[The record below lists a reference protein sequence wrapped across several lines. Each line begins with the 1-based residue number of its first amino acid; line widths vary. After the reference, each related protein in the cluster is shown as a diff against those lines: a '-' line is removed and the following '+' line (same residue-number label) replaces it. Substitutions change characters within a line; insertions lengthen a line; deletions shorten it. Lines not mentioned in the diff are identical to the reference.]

1 MRFFLAA
8 YTGFKR
14 LQQIS
19 ESCNP
24 IIIFLLI
31 FEENIP
37 KIRGKVSFGDV
48 WPPQPASEDVR
59 QITACLKDKKSMAKR
74 RGNPNWG
81 KPEPIG
87 PVVPTVT
94 SFEQIVKEFKLPP
107 DQYIRSTRLRE
118 WARRNKN
125 SKYIPEALLE
135 AWGFEIE
142 STL

>member
-1 MRFFLAA
+1 MVIKSGVAAGAGRFRAMLAWKA
-8 YTGFKR
+8 RNT
-14 LQQIS
+14 
-19 ESCNP
+19 
-24 IIIFLLI
+24 
-31 FEENIP
+31 
-37 KIRGKVSFGDV
+37 D
-48 WPPQPASEDVR
+48 
-59 QITACLKDKKSMAKR
+59 MAKR

-87 PVVPTVT
+87 PVVPTIT
-94 SFEQIVKEFKLPP
+94 SFEMVVKEYKLTP
-107 DQYIRSTRLRE
+107 DQYVRSTRLRE

>member
-1 MRFFLAA
+1 
-8 YTGFKR
+8 
-14 LQQIS
+14 
-19 ESCNP
+19 
-24 IIIFLLI
+24 LI
-31 FEENIP
+31 FGEKIP
-37 KIRGKVSFGDV
+37 KIKTIEIPPSRQD
-48 WPPQPASEDVR
+48 PQPLVGGFTCKSLLFQGQE
-59 QITACLKDKKSMAKR
+59 SMAKR

-94 SFEQIVKEFKLPP
+94 SFEQIVKEFKLTP